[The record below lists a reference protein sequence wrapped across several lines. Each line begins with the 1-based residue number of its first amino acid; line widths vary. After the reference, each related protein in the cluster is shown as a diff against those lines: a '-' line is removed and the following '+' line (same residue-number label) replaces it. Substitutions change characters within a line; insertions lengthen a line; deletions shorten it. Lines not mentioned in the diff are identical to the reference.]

1 MSRAN
6 LSCTEELPIGPLWAE
21 QALVWWD
28 GAMTFPPD
36 ATVSDAG
43 EFGLIEALTG
53 IFEQGD
59 QVLVGPGDD
68 AAVLRVR
75 TGHVVV
81 STDLM
86 VEGRH
91 FRRDWVSAADVGHR
105 AAAQNLSDINAM
117 GGRATSLTIGL
128 AAPADLPAE
137 WALDFA
143 RGFAEECALVGASV
157 VGGDLS
163 RADQLVIAVTVLG
176 ACTVAPVVRSGARPG
191 DVLALCGR
199 QGWAAGGMAVLGRG
213 FRSPRVLVEAY
224 RRPEPPYDAG
234 PVAAD
239 AGATAMID
247 VSDGLL
253 ADAGH
258 IATASG
264 VAMDVH
270 RDAFELAEPLQ
281 AVGAAL
287 GADPLQFILGGGDD
301 HALLA
306 TFPDGSVPDGWLV
319 IGTVTEGAG
328 VTVDG
333 AGVRRPDRLDPLLK
347 ALTAPSGNG
356 RFVSPDSTRRFVAR
370 CARERRL
377 ARSPARRGRGF
388 AGSARDLAS
397 LDAAGADVEALG
409 RAVDRGPD
417 ALDVGVEATLR
428 DLARPGT
435 VVAESRLL
443 GADVTD
449 GSHRELLRIEV

>member
-1 MSRAN
+1 
-6 LSCTEELPIGPLWAE
+6 
-21 QALVWWD
+21 
-28 GAMTFPPD
+28 MTFPPD

-53 IFEQGD
+53 IFAQGD
-59 QVLVGPGDD
+59 QVVVGPGDD

-137 WALDFA
+137 WALEFA

-163 RADQLVIAVTVLG
+163 RADQIVIAVTVLG

-191 DVLALCGR
+191 NVLALCGR
-199 QGWAAGGMAVLGRG
+199 QGWAAAGMAVLGRG

-234 PVAAD
+234 QVGAD
-239 AGATAMID
+239 AGATSMID

-253 ADAGH
+253 ADAAH
-258 IATASG
+258 VATASG
-264 VAMDVH
+264 VAIDVH
-270 RDAFELAEPLQ
+270 RHAFEVAEPLQ

-306 TFPDGSVPDGWLV
+306 TFPEGSVPDGWLV
-319 IGTVTEGAG
+319 VGAVAEGAG

-333 AGVRRPDRLDPLLK
+333 EEYD
-347 ALTAPSGNG
+347 
-356 RFVSPDSTRRFVAR
+356 
-370 CARERRL
+370 
-377 ARSPARRGRGF
+377 
-388 AGSARDLAS
+388 
-397 LDAAGADVEALG
+397 
-409 RAVDRGPD
+409 GPT
-417 ALDVGVEATLR
+417 GWT
-428 DLARPGT
+428 
-435 VVAESRLL
+435 
-443 GADVTD
+443 
-449 GSHRELLRIEV
+449 HF